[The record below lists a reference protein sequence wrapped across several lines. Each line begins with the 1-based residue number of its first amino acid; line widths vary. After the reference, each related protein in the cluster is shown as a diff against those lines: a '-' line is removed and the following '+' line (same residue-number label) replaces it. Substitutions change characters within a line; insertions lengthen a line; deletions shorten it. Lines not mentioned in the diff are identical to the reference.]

1 MLLNKLSWGADRLAR
16 NWFSRATCLPS
27 YARLNYV
34 SLTSFGQFWTTS
46 DVLAFKIKP
55 DYAFL
60 MDLYQ
65 LEWGAGWRRV
75 LSVTGTFHCSGWR
88 WVAMS
93 ETSHLHKQKPWGRY
107 VAFLV
112 NPVVNHHMEGHLW
125 GETLPHPL
133 YNPFWS
139 FRLIMSLLYWY
150 RYVNAQRRGLLHNG
164 YKHDM
169 ACCLTLPPVLLS
181 PSPASSSSGWYPR
194 QTGGWWLLLSTM
206 AARYVNSSHLWPSA
220 WLHSWASCSW
230 WTCLSAHSPE
240 L

>member
-1 MLLNKLSWGADRLAR
+1 MLLNEIYPGVQTVWLGCR
-16 NWFSRATCLPS
+16 NGFSRATC
-27 YARLNYV
+27 RLNYA

-65 LEWGAGWRRV
+65 LEWGVGWRCV
-75 LSVTGTFHCSGWR
+75 LSVTGTFHCSGWG

-93 ETSHLHKQKPWGRY
+93 ETSPLHKQKPWGRY

-112 NPVVNHHMEGHLW
+112 NPVVNHHMEGHSW

-139 FRLIMSLLYWY
+139 FQLIMSLLYWY
-150 RYVNAQRRGLLHNG
+150 RYV
-164 YKHDM
+164 
-169 ACCLTLPPVLLS
+169 
-181 PSPASSSSGWYPR
+181 
-194 QTGGWWLLLSTM
+194 
-206 AARYVNSSHLWPSA
+206 
-220 WLHSWASCSW
+220 
-230 WTCLSAHSPE
+230 E
-240 L
+240 